1 MKRNRMFNPQMT
13 TDMIGEIVLAP
24 EMTEKRNRLASLR
37 AELADL
43 FEKREFMVS
52 HERDQ
57 LTALYTSLIG
67 KLQYEEYAL
76 KVAVS
81 RLRRKSELVQAKRN
95 RGEKI
100 DIEAIEQ
107 QVENE
112 FWEHQ
117 QKIQRQLDEIRAA
130 DALLNAPILTEE
142 DTAELKNIYRVL
154 VKRLHPDWNVN
165 QTEQEKELFVRAQSA
180 YKMADLQELR
190 NILLVLNKEKS
201 INELRGT
208 NIDEEI
214 AKLEHSR
221 DDLKMKIDQQNEKFP
236 FTYRERLADFAWVKS
251 EQEKLK
257 QSIQD
262 LKKEQLAWE
271 GFLSSQLGMFN
282 TIGEA

>member
-1 MKRNRMFNPQMT
+1 MERNRMFNFQKA
-13 TDMIGEIVLAP
+13 TDMIGEIVLTP
-24 EMTEKRNRLASLR
+24 EITEKRNRLASLR

-76 KVAVS
+76 TVAVS

-95 RGEKI
+95 RGEI
-100 DIEAIEQ
+100 VDIEAIEQ

-201 INELRGT
+201 IDELKGT

-221 DDLKMKIDQQNEKFP
+221 DDLKMKIDQLNEKFP

>member
-1 MKRNRMFNPQMT
+1 MAE
-13 TDMIGEIVLAP
+13 EIVLSP
-24 EMTEKRNRLASLR
+24 EVIEKRNRLASLR

-81 RLRRKSELVQAKRN
+81 RLRRKSELIQAKRN
-95 RGEKI
+95 RGEHV
-100 DIEAIEQ
+100 DLEEIEQ

-117 QKIQRQLDEIRAA
+117 QKLQRQLDEIREAN
-130 DALLNAPILTEE
+130 ALLNSPILTEE
-142 DTAELKNIYRVL
+142 ATAELKNIYRVL

-165 QTEQEKELFVRAQSA
+165 QTEQEEELFVRAQTA
-180 YKMADLQELR
+180 YKTADLQELR
-190 NILLVLNKEKS
+190 NILLVINKEKS
-201 INELRGT
+201 MDELKGG

-221 DDLKMKIDQQNEKFP
+221 DDLQMKIDQLNEKFP
-236 FTYRERLADFAWVKS
+236 FTYRERLADFAWVKA
-251 EQEKLK
+251 EQEKL
-257 QSIQD
+257 QQRIQD
-262 LKKEQLAWE
+262 LTKEQLSWE
-271 GFLSSQLGMFN
+271 GFLVSQLGMFN
-282 TIGEA
+282 NVGEA

>member
-201 INELRGT
+201 INELKGT

>member
-1 MKRNRMFNPQMT
+1 MT
-13 TDMIGEIVLAP
+13 TDMIGEIVLTP

-100 DIEAIEQ
+100 DLEAIEQ

-201 INELRGT
+201 IDELKGT

-221 DDLKMKIDQQNEKFP
+221 DDLKMKIDQLNEKFP
-236 FTYRERLADFAWVKS
+236 FTYRERLADYAWVKS